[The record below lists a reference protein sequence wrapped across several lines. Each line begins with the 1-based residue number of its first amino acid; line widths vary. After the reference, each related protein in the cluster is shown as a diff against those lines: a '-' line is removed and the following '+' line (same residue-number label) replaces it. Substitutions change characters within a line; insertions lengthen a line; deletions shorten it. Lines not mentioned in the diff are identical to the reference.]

1 MFSLSPTQE
10 KIVRYL
16 GLKEQGTSI
25 NLQLRNQKGFHNP
38 DFLQSVV
45 EHFGIDEFATNFA
58 DTIFD
63 PKGLHH
69 EDFYDKLA
77 SEQRREM
84 EKKDKERRDKGSI
97 EFMSAGNVAAS
108 RGIAAQQVLVPIKP
122 LPLDFW

>member
-25 NLQLRNQKGFHNP
+25 NLQLRNQKGFRNP